1 MILNIRKKIIIKK
14 LIIKLILMEVKMN
27 SYNCYKNIKNELDK
41 KNINKK
47 IQFNNVIKSS
57 QKSNSKISLFTQK
70 KSNNKNNKKEKNF
83 NMKEITPMNLKKPLS
98 SKKDI
103 IKEKQE
109 KAKNIILGN
118 DKFKSKG
125 RNNITNKNTNI
136 FKNKNKETKK
146 KIYYNNID
154 NLDIKKLNNNKE
166 KKIIT
171 SIEKS
176 QIKDSIYDSPVANQI
191 TEDDLVTSFE
201 RKPSELKS
209 PETISEGSFISE
221 EEENNNNK
229 KQTTIKDKV
238 INKNIEKEVITEN
251 KEYNLIEQH
260 NEIKY
265 IDKIKDLETDNLSK
279 EFYEG
284 EEKGEMKNKNSNEI
298 NNIKVNIKTSF
309 FNEKEKNILNKP
321 KIVKDF
327 NKGEKII
334 NEKNINPK
342 NQNSKN
348 YNDKIN
354 IIEKKKYNINSNKTI
369 GSYVPVI
376 QKCITVKKNQ
386 VLSNNIET
394 KYNRNTSKN
403 SQIEYLEPIK
413 ELQNNF
419 SNQSLKI
426 VDTKFVNINKNKYN
440 HKINKIEK
448 TKLNKNLSQ
457 IDDKYEDVIF
467 HKKLKMDKEKKDEY
481 QKKILKI

>member
-1 MILNIRKKIIIKK
+1 
-14 LIIKLILMEVKMN
+14 
-27 SYNCYKNIKNELDK
+27 
-41 KNINKK
+41 
-47 IQFNNVIKSS
+47 
-57 QKSNSKISLFTQK
+57 
-70 KSNNKNNKKEKNF
+70 
-83 NMKEITPMNLKKPLS
+83 
-98 SKKDI
+98 
-103 IKEKQE
+103 
-109 KAKNIILGN
+109 
-118 DKFKSKG
+118 
-125 RNNITNKNTNI
+125 
-136 FKNKNKETKK
+136 
-146 KIYYNNID
+146 
-154 NLDIKKLNNNKE
+154 
-166 KKIIT
+166 
-171 SIEKS
+171 
-176 QIKDSIYDSPVANQI
+176 
-191 TEDDLVTSFE
+191 
-201 RKPSELKS
+201 
-209 PETISEGSFISE
+209 
-221 EEENNNNK
+221 
-229 KQTTIKDKV
+229 
-238 INKNIEKEVITEN
+238 
-251 KEYNLIEQH
+251 
-260 NEIKY
+260 
-265 IDKIKDLETDNLSK
+265 
-279 EFYEG
+279 
-284 EEKGEMKNKNSNEI
+284 MKNKNSNEI

-376 QKCITVKKNQ
+376 QKCITVQKNQ

-440 HKINKIEK
+440 HKINKNEK

-481 QKKILKI
+481 QKKNIKDISSSNNNKNTNISSSFNYTSKDDEIKNKRKKQNKNSSIMNNYSETKKININNTSLSNNIKLIKENLEKERDIIRKNKLDIYYLKKDSYLTNKNNNILALNIDNSNELINNFRSNLSNKSGNNIIYARKSPGMTRVRSHEKKNENIYNNMS